1 MSSSLNY
8 EELIKKVEELEKQA
22 LRREQIEAKTTPFDN
37 ELEQRVA
44 ERTSDLREIIKLL
57 KSEIKARKQIE
68 QMLKTEKEKFRILTE
83 MSPLGVS
90 LIGSDGRYKY
100 VNPKFVELFGYSI
113 DEIPTGRD
121 WFRKRSPWA
130 SS

>member
-90 LIGSDGRYKY
+90 LIRGVIESKMYAG
-100 VNPKFVELFGYSI
+100 VINMSI
-113 DEIPTGRD
+113 P
-121 WFRKRSPWA
+121 
-130 SS
+130 SSLSFLATR